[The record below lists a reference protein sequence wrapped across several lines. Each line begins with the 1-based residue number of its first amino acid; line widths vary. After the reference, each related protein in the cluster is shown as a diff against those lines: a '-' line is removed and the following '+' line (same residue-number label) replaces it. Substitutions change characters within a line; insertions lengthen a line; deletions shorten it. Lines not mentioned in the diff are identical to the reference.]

1 MSIFSKPEYKEVFLP
16 FIYDINEDD
25 LDSGCLSI
33 EAYGSILGEH
43 KYCFASYVVNKKY
56 LDEIEEMAD
65 LLKNC
70 SGKTVKIILKIKNG
84 IVKKATID
92 LDSLSAAYNDNRFK
106 FMEVA
111 GWGYGNKSYLI
122 PIR

>member
-1 MSIFSKPEYKEVFLP
+1 MYNLWRWSSLK
-16 FIYDINEDD
+16 
-25 LDSGCLSI
+25 LSWYLI
-33 EAYGSILGEH
+33 AITSSILGEH

-56 LDEIEEMAD
+56 LDNIEEMAD
-65 LLKNC
+65 LLKN
-70 SGKTVKIILKIKNG
+70 SYGKTVKVILKINNG

-111 GWGYGNKSYLI
+111 GWGYGDKSCLI